1 MPGAELVSHI
11 RIDAMDALRS
21 EEKPVLAACI
31 RDDLDYHTT
40 LEGLETVA
48 IYAGPALRICVIL
61 EDLLP
66 FFESRY
72 GVTGTPTFLLL
83 QGGELKDSLMGK
95 SSVQTLM
102 DFVMPFIQGKAKD
115 GTRRAE
121 NAGKTQPAAGRKR
134 PHDMSSLART
144 GKKRGAL

>member
-83 QGGELKDSLMGK
+83 QGGELKIPSWERAPSRHSWTLSCPLTREKQRTAHAGQKTPERHSLR
-95 SSVQTLM
+95 Q
-102 DFVMPFIQGKAKD
+102 
-115 GTRRAE
+115 
-121 NAGKTQPAAGRKR
+121 AGK
-134 PHDMSSLART
+134 DRT
-144 GKKRGAL
+144 T